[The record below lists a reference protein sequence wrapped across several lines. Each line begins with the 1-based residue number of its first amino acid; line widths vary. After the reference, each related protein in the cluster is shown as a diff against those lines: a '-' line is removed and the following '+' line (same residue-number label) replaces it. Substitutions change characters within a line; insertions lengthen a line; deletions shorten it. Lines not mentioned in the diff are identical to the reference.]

1 MKEVSD
7 QTRVVIASALS
18 LAVIVVW
25 SLLYRP
31 APPAPGAGNAPASS
45 SATAATPAGAGV
57 SQPAA
62 VSVAAAASPNAV
74 GDTAEK
80 TIVVESGLYRIE
92 LSNRGAVVRSWQ
104 LKKYN
109 DANKPPKQLNLVYA
123 ETSQEVGNWP
133 FSLQLADA
141 QIEQTVNRALYR
153 ASVGEGTSS
162 ETSLKAPAEID
173 FRWSDGQLAVTKHLK
188 FSESYIVEVQTSVQ
202 KDGQP
207 IPHRLAWRGGFGDL
221 ALAPA
226 ERFASAF
233 TGVAGGISVTAS
245 GSLGVK
251 GQTSVPADVAG
262 SFDVVGL
269 EDHYFAAA
277 FMPPAPD
284 AGQVLPAIMTLSG
297 RQLARSTEIAGKAQQ
312 EILPEIAAGTTV
324 VGPLDLRVFVGPKDL
339 DILKTVRPPLD
350 SLVQFGWFGFIAA
363 PLFYVLRWMHTYVPN
378 YGWAIVLLTAA
389 INTVLYP
396 LTLRSWRSMQRMQK
410 VAPEIKSIQDRY
422 KKYGMRDPRKQEMN
436 KEVMA
441 VYAREGINP
450 MGSCLPMLA
459 QMPIWFGINRMLTA
473 TIELRH
479 APWMGWIIDLS
490 TRDPYYILP
499 VLMAVMMYVQQKMTP
514 MTATDPSQQR
524 MMSLMPLM
532 MGGMF
537 IFLPLSSGL
546 YLYILTSNVIGVA
559 QRWHLNRTSPVKS
572 PKKRAEK

>member
-18 LAVIVVW
+18 LAVVVVW

-31 APPAPGAGNAPASS
+31 TPPASGAGNAPASS

-188 FSESYIVEVQTSVQ
+188 FSESYIVEVQSSVQ

-251 GQTSVPADVAG
+251 GQTSIPADVAG